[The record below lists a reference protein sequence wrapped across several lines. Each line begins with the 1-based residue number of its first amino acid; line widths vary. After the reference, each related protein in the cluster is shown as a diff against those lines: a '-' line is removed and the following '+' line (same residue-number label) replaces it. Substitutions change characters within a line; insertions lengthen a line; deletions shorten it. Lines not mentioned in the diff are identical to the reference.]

1 MFFVVSY
8 SLSNVQ
14 AAEST
19 HGMDRNDL
27 NDYNSPSKVHTFTR
41 LESRKRYSTCSFQ
54 KRQRYEGSPAHT
66 SVDMTNMSSTSSI
79 PTSSMTE
86 QRLYNTPRDPRQ
98 RHSHIQRERYMNTR
112 QAHPSTST
120 SIQGSRY
127 SSPEQQTT
135 KDQEQVCI
143 LQDNIRLWIID
154 LVLNSP
160 KTIPLLKMIVLC
172 VRLLLLVTVTR

>member
-1 MFFVVSY
+1 
-8 SLSNVQ
+8 
-14 AAEST
+14 
-19 HGMDRNDL
+19 
-27 NDYNSPSKVHTFTR
+27 
-41 LESRKRYSTCSFQ
+41 
-54 KRQRYEGSPAHT
+54 
-66 SVDMTNMSSTSSI
+66 
-79 PTSSMTE
+79 MTE